1 MGYVFNKNDFINAVP
16 LSPSL
21 SSSLV
26 TTNLEE
32 GKKEK
37 KNKNKK
43 RKENN
48 LNNDNKKKK
57 KTKTKKEKEKM
68 KKKKSSKKII
78 LPKNDANNTKDIRK
92 DKSKFV
98 SVDQILKHFRKTM
111 NMTKS
116 LRNLNSKTSRQQEQQ
131 YNSDDSV
138 LIEFVNDSSVCR
150 KTPKALFEEYDTY
163 GDDNV
168 SFFEDYDTYDDDD
181 DDDDD
186 YDSLFDDFIMFT
198 IE

>member
-57 KTKTKKEKEKM
+57 KM

-111 NMTKS
+111 N
-116 LRNLNSKTSRQQEQQ
+116 
-131 YNSDDSV
+131 
-138 LIEFVNDSSVCR
+138 
-150 KTPKALFEEYDTY
+150 
-163 GDDNV
+163 
-168 SFFEDYDTYDDDD
+168 
-181 DDDDD
+181 
-186 YDSLFDDFIMFT
+186 
-198 IE
+198 